1 LQTYHLQA
9 ATRAAAQIIIA
20 SRAVTGSE
28 LHITMYNNVMDV
40 DGVKIVCPA
49 CGSRLVILPRVQ
61 YIACR
66 HCGSEYTVNR
76 RGNSIGLEPFS
87 PEQFELSRQIADVE
101 NVQAEGCSNVFFWI
115 LLVSGVLFCGLGFL
129 SRALFQSSW
138 IFIAGWAISLIVLVA
153 AGGVMLR
160 MLNAQ
165 REVRLE
171 LEARQRTLYEQMAT
185 DNEAEGE

>member
-1 LQTYHLQA
+1 
-9 ATRAAAQIIIA
+9 
-20 SRAVTGSE
+20 
-28 LHITMYNNVMDV
+28 MDV

>member
-1 LQTYHLQA
+1 
-9 ATRAAAQIIIA
+9 
-20 SRAVTGSE
+20 
-28 LHITMYNNVMDV
+28 MYNTFMDV

-87 PEQFELSRQIADVE
+87 PEQFELSRQIANVE
-101 NVQAEGCSNVFFWI
+101 SAQAEGCSNVFFWI

-129 SRALFQSSW
+129 TRALFQSSW
-138 IFIAGWAISLIVLVA
+138 IFVAGWAISLIVLVA

-171 LEARQRTLYEQMAT
+171 LEARQRMLYEQMAT
-185 DNEAEGE
+185 DNKAEGE